1 MANLLD
7 LLNTLHPLYAA
18 ETPRW
23 QRYRAF
29 GEGIDTAEEKMPWL
43 PQGIYES
50 KDAYN
55 VRLRLTHDLGQSPA
69 ALLRVKGALFRGEVT
84 RDYSKT
90 SNPDAFAKFD
100 AQAGGVRVTIENLLE
115 QSFEEAAKMGLSLV
129 FVGRKATPGAT
140 NAAQEALPFCEIYQ
154 REEAVDW
161 DVDAVT
167 GTLNWVTLKRTVS
180 RRGDAMNPRADE
192 TTWLVCDRM
201 STRRF
206 VAASATSDPV
216 QQSEDIHALGIV
228 PVALHYGI
236 RLGVMDGRSYVDAL
250 SRADLRRLGLESGNA
265 HAAHLHGSPRLVVKS
280 RKAWDQIPASSSRVL
295 VLDTGEGEDAS
306 YLELD
311 ASGMDVVER
320 MIESGDR
327 QGAKLAGMDPGT
339 YGGDGSG
346 PAARSGAAMQWAFA
360 ASEGPTLENLY
371 EGLVRADLEVHEIV
385 ARYFA
390 PQAIPATTAAFVGV
404 IGRAKQWDF
413 MALGELLDAFVTA
426 KNEVPSPTWRKEIA
440 KQIAARAPGN
450 LPAETLKVVMAE
462 LDAAD
467 FKEPPPAPRPIV

>member
-1 MANLLD
+1 MSDLLD

-18 ETPRW
+18 EQPRW
-23 QRYRAF
+23 ERYRAF
-29 GEGIDTAEEKMPWL
+29 GEGIDTAEEKKPWL

-50 KDAYN
+50 DAAYK
-55 VRLRLTHDLGQSPA
+55 VRLRLTHDLGQSPS

-84 RDYSKT
+84 RDYSGT
-90 SNPDAFAKFD
+90 QNPDAFAQFD

-129 FVGRKATPGAT
+129 FVGRHATENPQS
-140 NAAQEALPFCEIYQ
+140 AADEALPFCELYQ

-161 DVDAVT
+161 DADAIT
-167 GTLNWVTLKRTVS
+167 GTLNWIILKRTVS
-180 RRGDAMNPRADE
+180 RRGDALTPRADE
-192 TTWLVCDRM
+192 TTWLVCDRN

-206 VAASATSDPV
+206 VATSATSDPV
-216 QQSEDIHALGIV
+216 QTSEDVHALGIV

-236 RLGVMDGRSYVDAL
+236 RLGVMDGRSYIDAL

-265 HAAHLHGSPRLVVKS
+265 HSAHLHGSPRMVVKS
-280 RKAWDQIPASSSRVL
+280 RKAWDQIPASTSRVL
-295 VLDTGEGEDAS
+295 VLDADEKEDAK

-311 ASGMDVVER
+311 ASGMEVVEK

-339 YGGDGSG
+339 YGGDGTG

-371 EGLVRADLEVHEIV
+371 EGLVRADIEIHEIV
-385 ARYFA
+385 ARYFS
-390 PQAIPATTAAFVGV
+390 PNAIPANTAAFVGV
-404 IGRAKQWDF
+404 IGRAKHWDF

-426 KNEVPSPTWRKEIA
+426 KGEVPSPTWRREIA

-462 LDAAD
+462 LDAAPFAD
-467 FKEPPPAPRPIV
+467 EPPEPTPIV